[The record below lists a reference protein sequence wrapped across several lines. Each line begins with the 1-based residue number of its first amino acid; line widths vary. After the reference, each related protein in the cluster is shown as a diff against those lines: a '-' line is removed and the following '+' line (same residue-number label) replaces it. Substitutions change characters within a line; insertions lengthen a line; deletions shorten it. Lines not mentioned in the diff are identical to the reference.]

1 MCEDKDGNLFKCNE
15 PYIISLK
22 MFKWCYDMYNIFAL
36 KECQREI
43 NIYMFYGV
51 FRSSIKQHHYNV
63 WKGDRQKRLNTNGQ
77 FVLLPSSKCIHKL
90 IFDWYILLFKYFVFL

>member
-36 KECQREI
+36 KECQRKI
-43 NIYMFYGV
+43 NKYMCYGLL
-51 FRSSIKQHHYNV
+51 RSSIKQHHYNV
-63 WKGDRQKRLNTNGQ
+63 WKGDRQKR
-77 FVLLPSSKCIHKL
+77 
-90 IFDWYILLFKYFVFL
+90 